1 MRKTA
6 LIFGL
11 LAMACGGPD
20 KPVTVPPTTSASVAT
35 VPSTTSSADM
45 TQPTTNTSSANT
57 AKGIKALQANDAQTA
72 KAYFDAALKT
82 NPKDAEALHYMGVA
96 QEALGD
102 KAGAEKSY
110 KDALKIKP
118 DLSETTGNLAALY
131 IDAQKW
137 DDAIALLKPAV
148 AKQND
153 RAELHTNLAIAL
165 AGKGDQPGAT
175 AEFEAAT
182 KLSPNDATLLF
193 TYGHQLGV
201 WNQTELALA
210 KLRAARGA
218 SNEVGMLA
226 AIGHE
231 FLVLRATGDCVP
243 TFDKAI
249 AIKDDP
255 SMRTERGLCKLGAKD
270 AAGAQA
276 DFQAAVTADPKIPL
290 AHYWLGFSL
299 LNAKKSADAVKELE
313 TYLKLDPNGAKAKQA
328 QDALKKAKSGAASPS
343 TPKNGK

>member
-6 LIFGL
+6 LCFGL

-20 KPVTVPPTTSASVAT
+20 KPVTVPPVPSASVAPT
-35 VPSTTSSADM
+35 PSVSSSADM
-45 TQPTTNTSSANT
+45 TPATTHTSSANT
-57 AKGIKALQANDAQTA
+57 AKGIKALQANDAQGA
-72 KAYFDAALKT
+72 KAYLDAALKA
-82 NPKDAEALHYMGVA
+82 NPRDAEALHYMGVA
-96 QEALGD
+96 QEQLGD

-118 DLSETTGNLAALY
+118 DLSEATGNLAALY

-175 AEFEAAT
+175 AEFEAAL
-182 KLSPNDATLLF
+182 KISPNDPTLLF

-201 WNQTELALA
+201 WTQVEPALA
-210 KLRAARGA
+210 KLRLARGG
-218 SNEVGMLA
+218 SSDVGMLA

-249 AIKDDP
+249 QIKDDP

-270 AAGAQA
+270 AVGAQA
-276 DFQAAVTADPKIPL
+276 DFQAAVNAAPTAPL
-290 AHYWLGFSL
+290 AHYWLGFTL
-299 LNAKKSADAVKELE
+299 LNAKKGAEAAKELE

-328 QDALKKAKSGAASPS
+328 QDALKKAKG
-343 TPKNGK
+343 GK